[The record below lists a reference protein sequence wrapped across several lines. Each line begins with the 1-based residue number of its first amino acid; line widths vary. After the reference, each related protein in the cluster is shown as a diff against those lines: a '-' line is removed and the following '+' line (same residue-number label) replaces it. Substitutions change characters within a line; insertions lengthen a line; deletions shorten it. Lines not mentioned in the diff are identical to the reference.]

1 MAVVSAPVSRAG
13 GMVVAPPIL
22 AEPAYRGL
30 WSWLT
35 TVDHKRIGILYG
47 VSAGTFFVFGGL
59 EALVIRLQL
68 WTPNSTLVSAQ
79 MFNALF
85 TMHATTMIFLAIM
98 PLGAAFFNFI
108 IPLQIGARD
117 VAFPRLNAFSYW
129 AFILG
134 GIMLNI
140 SFLLGGAPDAGWF
153 GYANLTT
160 RTYSPGPG
168 IDFWM
173 LGLQILGVASIAAAL
188 NFFVTILNM
197 RAPGMGFMRM
207 PIFCWMSLITMILIL
222 LAFPSIT
229 VGLILLM
236 FDRFFDTN
244 FYSVPHAG
252 DPILW
257 QHLFWVFGHPEV
269 YILILPAMGI
279 ISEII
284 PVFSRKPLF
293 GYAVMVYSGIAIAF
307 LAFGVWA
314 HHMFAVGLG
323 AIADAVF
330 ASSTMLIAVPTGVK
344 IFNWIGTM
352 FRGSV
357 SFKTPMLYAVGFISM
372 FIIGG
377 VTGIMHASPPAD
389 LIQHDTYFIVAHIHY
404 VLIGGSIMALLA
416 GVHYWFPKMSGRM
429 MNETL
434 GQWQFWTFFIFF
446 NVTFMPMHWT
456 GLLGMPRR
464 VYTYGPDLGVTELN
478 QLSTIGALGLGIS
491 VLLFVINL
499 FASLRYGE
507 IAPDDPWDGATLE
520 WSIPSPPPIF
530 NFARIPTVHSR
541 DGWWAMKHPERMHLD
556 PIEVTPLAGGPGHAT
571 ERAHEVIATA
581 GPDATPPVI
590 HMPSPS
596 YWPLLSALGLAMM
609 ASGLLMADAFGP
621 ITIPIFAILGV
632 LLLVGSI
639 YGWSFEAP

>member
-1 MAVVSAPVSRAG
+1 MAVVGAPLSRVG
-13 GMVVAPPIL
+13 GMVVAPPTI
-22 AEPAYRGL
+22 AAPAYRGL
-30 WSWLT
+30 WSWFT

-47 VSAGTFFVFGGL
+47 VSAGTFFVIGGL

-68 WTPNSTLVSAQ
+68 WIPGSTLVSAE

-108 IPLQIGARD
+108 LPLQIGARD

-153 GYANLTT
+153 AYANLTS
-160 RTYSPGPG
+160 RQFSPAPG

-173 LGLQILGVASIAAAL
+173 LGLQVLGVASLAAAL

-207 PIFCWMSLITMILIL
+207 PVFTWMSLITMVLLL

-236 FDRFFDTN
+236 FDRFFNTN
-244 FYSVPHAG
+244 FYSVPHGG

-269 YILILPAMGI
+269 YILILPGMGI
-279 ISEII
+279 VSEII

-293 GYAVMVYSGIAIAF
+293 GYAVMVYSGIAIGF
-307 LAFGVWA
+307 LAFSVWA

-352 FRGSV
+352 FKGSV
-357 SFKTPMLYAVGFISM
+357 SLKTPMLWAIGFISM

-377 VTGIMHASPPAD
+377 LTGIMHASPPAD

-404 VLIGGSIMALLA
+404 VLI
-416 GVHYWFPKMSGRM
+416 SGRM
-429 MNETL
+429 MDETL
-434 GQWQFWTFFIFF
+434 GKWNFWTFVIFF
-446 NVTFMPMHWT
+446 NITFMPMHWT

-478 QLSTIGALGLGIS
+478 QISTIGAIGLGFS
-491 VLLFVINL
+491 VLLFVIN
-499 FASLRYGE
+499 FFSSLRSGE
-507 IAPDDPWDGATLE
+507 IASDDPWDGATLE
-520 WSIPSPPPIF
+520 WSIPSPPPVY
-530 NFARIPTVHSR
+530 NFARIPIVHSR
-541 DGWWAMKHPERMHLD
+541 DAWWAMKHPERMHLD
-556 PIEVTPLAGGPGHAT
+556 PIEVTPLARGPARAT
-571 ERAHEVIATA
+571 EQAHDVVAVA
-581 GPDATPPVI
+581 APDALPPII

-596 YWPLLSALGLAMM
+596 YWPLLCALGLFTM
-609 ASGLLMADAFGP
+609 ASGLLIADAVGP
-621 ITIPIFAILGV
+621 VVITFFAIVG
-632 LLLVGSI
+632 LLVLIGSI
-639 YGWSFEAP
+639 YGWSYEAP

>member
-1 MAVVSAPVSRAG
+1 MAVVSAPLSRVG
-13 GMVVAPPIL
+13 GMVVAPPTI
-22 AEPAYRGL
+22 AAPAYRGL
-30 WSWLT
+30 WSWFT

-47 VSAGTFFVFGGL
+47 VSAGTFFVIGGI

-68 WTPNSTLVSAQ
+68 WVPNNTLVGAQ

-108 IPLQIGARD
+108 LPLQIGARD

-129 AFILG
+129 VFILG

-160 RTYSPGPG
+160 RQYSPGPG

-173 LGLQILGVASIAAAL
+173 LGLQVLGVASLAAAL

-197 RAPGMGFMRM
+197 RAPGMSFMRM
-207 PIFCWMSLITMILIL
+207 PIFCWMSLITMILLL

-236 FDRFFDTN
+236 FDRFFNTN
-244 FYSVPHAG
+244 FYSVPHGG
-252 DPILW
+252 DPVLW

-269 YILILPAMGI
+269 YILILPAMGVV
-279 ISEII
+279 SEII

-293 GYAVMVYSGIAIAF
+293 GYAVMVYSGIAIGF

-330 ASSTMLIAVPTGVK
+330 ASSTMLI
-344 IFNWIGTM
+344 
-352 FRGSV
+352 
-357 SFKTPMLYAVGFISM
+357 
-372 FIIGG
+372 
-377 VTGIMHASPPAD
+377 
-389 LIQHDTYFIVAHIHY
+389 
-404 VLIGGSIMALLA
+404 GGSIMALFS
-416 GVHYWFPKMSGRM
+416 GIYYWFPKMSGRM
-429 MNETL
+429 MDETL
-434 GQWQFWTFFIFF
+434 GKWNFWTFVIFF

-464 VYTYGPDLGVTELN
+464 VYTYGPELGVTQLN
-478 QLSTIGALGLGIS
+478 QLSTIGAMGLGFS

-499 FASLRYGE
+499 FSSLRNGE
-507 IAPDDPWDGATLE
+507 IASDDPWDGATLE
-520 WSIPSPPPIF
+520 WSIPSPPPVY
-530 NFARIPTVHSR
+530 NFARIPTVYSR
-541 DGWWAMKHPERMHLD
+541 DAWWAMKHPERMHLD
-556 PIEVTPLAGGPGHAT
+556 PIEVTPLAGGPAHAT
-571 ERAHEVIATA
+571 EQAHHVVAVA
-581 GPDATPPVI
+581 APGASPPII

-596 YWPLLSALGLAMM
+596 YWPLLCALGLFIM
-609 ASGLLMADAFGP
+609 ASGLLVADSVGP
-621 ITIPIFAILGV
+621 AVIPIF
-632 LLLVGSI
+632 
-639 YGWSFEAP
+639 

>member
-1 MAVVSAPVSRAG
+1 MAVVSAPVAHVG
-13 GMVVAPPIL
+13 GLVVAPPTI
-22 AEPAYRGL
+22 AQPAYRGL
-30 WSWLT
+30 WSWFT

-47 VSAGTFFVFGGL
+47 VSAGAFFVIGGL
-59 EALVIRLQL
+59 EALVMRLQL
-68 WTPNSTLVSAQ
+68 WVPNNTLVGAQ
-79 MFNALF
+79 MFNSLF
-85 TMHATTMIFLAIM
+85 TVHAVTMIFLAIM

-129 AFILG
+129 VFILG
-134 GIMLNI
+134 GIMLNV

-160 RTYSPGPG
+160 RQFSPGPG

-173 LGLQILGVASIAAAL
+173 LSLQVLGVASLAAAL

-207 PIFCWMSLITMILIL
+207 PIFCWMSLITMILLL

-244 FYSVPHAG
+244 FYIVAHGG

-269 YILILPAMGI
+269 YILILPGMGI

-323 AIADAVF
+323 PLADAIF

-357 SFKTPMLYAVGFISM
+357 SLKTPMLFAIGFISM

-404 VLIGGSIMALLA
+404 VLIGGSIFALLA
-416 GVHYWFPKMSGRM
+416 GVYYWFPKMSGRM

-434 GQWQFWTFFIFF
+434 GQWNFWTFLIFF
-446 NVTFMPMHWT
+446 NLTFMPMHWT

-464 VYTYGPDLGVTELN
+464 VYTYDADLGVTGLN
-478 QLSTIGALGLGIS
+478 QMSTVGAIGLGFS
-491 VLLFVINL
+491 ALLFVINL
-499 FASLRYGE
+499 FVSLRYGE
-507 IAPDDPWDGATLE
+507 VASDDPWDGATLE
-520 WSIPSPPPIF
+520 WSIPSPPPIY
-530 NFARIPTVHSR
+530 NFARIPLVHSR
-541 DGWWAMKHPERMHLD
+541 DAWWAMKHPERMHLD
-556 PIEVTPLAGGPGHAT
+556 PIEVTPLAGGPAHAT
-571 ERAHEVIATA
+571 ERAHEVVATA
-581 GPDATPPVI
+581 APGAAPPII

-596 YWPLLSALGLAMM
+596 YWPLLAAVGFAIM
-609 ASGLLMADAFGP
+609 ATGLLVANAVGP
-621 ITIPIFAILGV
+621 WPIPVFAIGG
-632 LLLVGSI
+632 LLLLMGSI
-639 YGWSFEAP
+639 YGWAYEPA

>member
-1 MAVVSAPVSRAG
+1 
-13 GMVVAPPIL
+13 MVVAPPTL

-30 WSWLT
+30 WSWFT

-47 VSAGTFFVFGGL
+47 VSAGAFFVIGGL

-68 WTPNSTLVSAQ
+68 WQPDNNLVTAQ
-79 MFNALF
+79 MFNSLF

-98 PLGAAFFNFI
+98 PLGASFFNFI

-134 GIMLNI
+134 GILLNV

-173 LGLQILGVASIAAAL
+173 LGLQVLGVASIAAAL
-188 NFFVTILNM
+188 NFFVTIINM
-197 RAPGMGFMRM
+197 RAPGLSFMRL
-207 PIFCWMSLITMILIL
+207 PIFCWMSLITMILLL

-236 FDRFFDTN
+236 FDRFFETN
-244 FYSVPHAG
+244 FYSVPHGG
-252 DPILW
+252 DPVLW

-279 ISEII
+279 ISEIV

-323 AIADAVF
+323 PIADAVF

-352 FRGSV
+352 FKGSV
-357 SFKTPMLYAVGFISM
+357 SFKTPMLFALGFISM

-404 VLIGGSIMALLA
+404 VLIGGSIMALFA
-416 GVHYWFPKMSGRM
+416 GVYYWFPKMSGRM

-434 GQWQFWTFFIFF
+434 GKWNFWTFLIFF
-446 NVTFMPMHWT
+446 NLTFMPMHWT

-464 VYTYGPDLGVTELN
+464 VYTYGAELGVTELN
-478 QLSTIGALGLGIS
+478 QMSTIGALGLGFS
-491 VLLFVINL
+491 VLLFVINI

-507 IAPDDPWDGATLE
+507 IASDDPWDGATLE
-520 WSIPSPPPIF
+520 WSIPSPPPIY

-541 DGWWAMKHPERMHLD
+541 DAWWAMKHPERMHLD
-556 PIEVTPLAGGPGHAT
+556 PIEPTPLAGGPGHAT
-571 ERAHEVIATA
+571 ETAHTVVQTA
-581 GPDATPPVI
+581 APDAAPGVI
-590 HMPSPS
+590 HFPSPS
-596 YWPLLSALGLAMM
+596 YWPLLCAMGLATM
-609 ASGLLMADAFGP
+609 AVGLLLADSFGTV
-621 ITIPIFAILGV
+621 TIPIFAVLGLM
-632 LLLVGSI
+632 LLIGGI
-639 YGWSFEAP
+639 YGWSYEPA